1 MKKINAMSKPAGINR
16 KRGVFTLIELLVVI
30 AIISILAAM
39 LLPALN
45 KARESARK
53 SGCSNN
59 LKQVSMIMLQYVNDF
74 DYFTQPYETGGIQP
88 KGATPWWGDYCWNH
102 RLYNTGYI
110 TEKALKGIVQCPDIS
125 KFSRTNAAANFRCYS
140 MNGGALYSDAA
151 GNPALPAAQQSIG
164 VAYYDAAPLVN
175 HWLPRKSSRIR
186 NSSGTYL
193 LIENINITD
202 TTNNV
207 GNLWEGSTAAA
218 LTNGSV
224 KSVIKPYNVSPH
236 DDRGRNYSFV
246 DGHVLY
252 IQVNKDKVANWMV
265 P

>member
-1 MKKINAMSKPAGINR
+1 MRKINAMSQPAGLHR
-16 KRGVFTLIELLVVI
+16 KHKNFTLIELLVVI
-30 AIISILAAM
+30 AIIAILAAM

-53 SGCSNN
+53 TGCSNN
-59 LKQVSMIMLQYVNDF
+59 LKQISMTMLQYVNDF

-110 TEKALKGIVQCPDIS
+110 TEKALKGIVKCPDIG
-125 KFSRTNAAANFRCYS
+125 KFSKTNATANFRCYS
-140 MNGGALYSDAA
+140 MNGGAIYSDAA
-151 GNPALPAAQQSIG
+151 GNPALPGAQQSLG
-164 VAYYDAAPLVN
+164 VVYYDGTQPVN
-175 HWLPRKSSRIR
+175 YWQPRKSSRIR

-193 LIENINITD
+193 LIEDINITD

-207 GNLWEGSTAAA
+207 GNLWEGGNDAVT
-218 LTNGSV
+218 TN
-224 KSVIKPYNVSPH
+224 KWIKPVIKPYNVSPH

-246 DGHVLY
+246 DGHVQY
-252 IQVNKDKVANWMV
+252 IQVNKDKVENWMV